1 MGADSGI
8 VKLLEGE
15 GKIVLSRIF
24 LSNKSNKLDILR
36 CELHSEK

>member
-24 LSNKSNKLDILR
+24 LSNKSNRYIAMRAAL
-36 CELHSEK
+36 EN